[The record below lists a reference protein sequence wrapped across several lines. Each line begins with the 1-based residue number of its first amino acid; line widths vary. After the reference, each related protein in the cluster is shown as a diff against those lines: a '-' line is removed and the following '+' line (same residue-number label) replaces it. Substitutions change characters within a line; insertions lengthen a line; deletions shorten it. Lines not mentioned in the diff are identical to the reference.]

1 MTMVNMQKG
10 DFDSYKAA
18 QEKIILELK
27 DEIEKLKTLNEKLN
41 TRVDSLEEWKKHKS
55 TKEANNINIIN
66 KQLFSD
72 LFSKPE
78 KNKPPSEP
86 ISNLVNIISTN
97 EDEKK
102 RKQNNVIIFGLNI
115 VKEEELENNVNSFL
129 SSINIDKSN
138 INKIIRMNK
147 RGVINPTAPI
157 KLITHDLDCKYRILK
172 AAKQLQSINQTNK
185 TKISISQDLTEIE
198 RINNKAIINERNKL
212 NDELR
217 NQPNYD
223 SIDFYYG
230 IRKNQVIQLKKTK

>member
-1 MTMVNMQKG
+1 M
-10 DFDSYKAA
+10 
-18 QEKIILELK
+18 
-27 DEIEKLKTLNEKLN
+27 
-41 TRVDSLEEWKKHKS
+41 
-55 TKEANNINIIN
+55 
-66 KQLFSD
+66 
-72 LFSKPE
+72 
-78 KNKPPSEP
+78 
-86 ISNLVNIISTN
+86 
-97 EDEKK
+97 
-102 RKQNNVIIFGLNI
+102 IIFGLNI